1 MMDRSCSWDEGRN
14 CRKRYQLIITCSI
27 IIFVSYR
34 KLRDYDIN
42 SLELLHKE
50 ILEFCDDISPRPSEE
65 TMRKEVVQKVKSF
78 VRSKWYGAEVKV
90 FGSFDTGLY
99 LPTSDIDLVV
109 IGDCDLYSL
118 ELELLSSD
126 MFTPGTL
133 NVLRKAS
140 VPIIKYE
147 DKESKVKV
155 DISFNM
161 ESGLRS
167 AKKVK
172 EYMELYPLLKNMLLV
187 IKHYLYEQDLNEVY
201 TGGIGSYSVILLI
214 ISFFQ
219 TRCSKSEL
227 KDGNLG
233 VLLTNFFEFYGTM
246 FDYSDKGIRLEGAGS
261 YFNKTMLDNTLMIKD
276 PADPTNVIKGTWNFW
291 KVKEAFRRAF
301 DFLSWT
307 LNNNRGHLSPIHS
320 PVALISEKLRS
331 YRRLVEEKYGR
342 TRPAIGHQSSR
353 PYTAVQK
360 YTTLTRGSASPFDKK
375 SSYKMSRKYGPPC

>member
-1 MMDRSCSWDEGRN
+1 MDRSCNWDEGRN
-14 CRKRYQLIITCSI
+14 CRKRYQLIITCSM

-109 IGDCDLYSL
+109 IGNCALYSL
-118 ELELLSSD
+118 ELELRSSN
-126 MFTPGTL
+126 MFTLGTL

-167 AKKVK
+167 AEKVK
-172 EYMELYPLLKNMLLV
+172 EYMELYPLLKSMLLV
-187 IKHYLYEQDLNEVY
+187 IKHYLYQQNLNEVY

-214 ISFFQ
+214 VSFFQ
-219 TRCSKSEL
+219 MCCSKSEL

-246 FDYSDKGIRLEGAGS
+246 FDYCHKGIRLEGAGS
-261 YFNKTMLDNTLMIKD
+261 YFNKTTFDNTLMIKD
-276 PADPTNVIKGTWNFW
+276 PADPTNMIKGTWDFW

-301 DFLSWT
+301 DSLSWT
-307 LNNNRGHLSPIHS
+307 LNNNRGHLSS
-320 PVALISEKLRS
+320 FLAPVVSISEKLKE
-331 YRRLVEEKYGR
+331 YRRQVEEQYGR
-342 TRPAIGHQSSR
+342 TRPAIAHQSGR

-360 YTTLTRGSASPFDKK
+360 YMTLTHGSASPFDKK
-375 SSYKMSRKYGPPC
+375 STNKMPRMYGPPY